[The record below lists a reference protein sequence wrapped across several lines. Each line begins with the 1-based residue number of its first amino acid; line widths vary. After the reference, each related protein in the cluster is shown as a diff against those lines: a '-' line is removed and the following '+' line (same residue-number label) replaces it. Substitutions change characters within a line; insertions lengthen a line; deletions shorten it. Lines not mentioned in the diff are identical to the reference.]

1 VNDGQSS
8 QDRTSPVDLH
18 LEELDI
24 DMATVEKILLTFIR
38 EECRV
43 AGYDKGVLGLSGGL
57 DSAVVCALAA
67 RALGR
72 KNVTAVVMPSSTS
85 SAQSLEDAQLVID
98 QYRLNSRT
106 VDITPMAEGY
116 LSTAPN
122 LNRVRQGNIYARCRM
137 IVLFDVSA
145 ELHALVLGTSNK
157 TELLLGYGTLHGD
170 MASGINPIGDLY
182 KSQVRALGKH
192 LEIPN
197 PILEKE
203 PSADLW
209 AGQRDVDEL
218 GATYEMLDMILYRMI
233 DQRYSVPRL
242 IELGFDSKFVR
253 SVRDRVRRNQ
263 FKRRT
268 AIIAKLSS
276 RTIGPDFRL
285 PRDAAFSLDRD
296 WEVHQ

>member
-1 VNDGQSS
+1 
-8 QDRTSPVDLH
+8 
-18 LEELDI
+18 
-24 DMATVEKILLTFIR
+24 
-38 EECRV
+38 
-43 AGYDKGVLGLSGGL
+43 
-57 DSAVVCALAA
+57 
-67 RALGR
+67 
-72 KNVTAVVMPSSTS
+72 
-85 SAQSLEDAQLVID
+85 
-98 QYRLNSRT
+98 
-106 VDITPMAEGY
+106 MAEGY
-116 LSTAPN
+116 LATAPN

-137 IVLFDVSA
+137 IVLFDISA

-192 LEIPN
+192 LGIPN

-218 GATYEMLDMILYRMI
+218 GATYEMLDMVLYRMI
-233 DQRYSVPRL
+233 DQRLSIPRL
-242 IELGFDSKFVR
+242 IELGFDPKFVR

-296 WEVHQ
+296 GEVHQ

>member
-1 VNDGQSS
+1 MNDGPSS
-8 QDRTSPVDLH
+8 PDRTSPVDLH

-85 SAQSLEDAQLVID
+85 SARSLEDAQLVID

-116 LSTAPN
+116 LATAPN

-137 IVLFDVSA
+137 IVLFDISA

-192 LEIPN
+192 LGIPN

-218 GATYEMLDMILYRMI
+218 GATYEMLDMVLYRMI
-233 DQRYSVPRL
+233 DQRLSIPRL
-242 IELGFDSKFVR
+242 IELGFDPKFVR

-296 WEVHQ
+296 GEVHQ

>member
-1 VNDGQSS
+1 VNDGPSS
-8 QDRTSPVDLH
+8 PDRTSPIDLH

-85 SAQSLEDAQLVID
+85 SARSLEDAQLVID

-116 LSTAPN
+116 LATAPN
-122 LNRVRQGNIYARCRM
+122 LTRVRQGNIYARCRM

-192 LEIPN
+192 LGIPN

-218 GATYEMLDMILYRMI
+218 GATYEMLDMVLYRMI
-233 DQRYSVPRL
+233 DQRYSIPRL
-242 IELGFDSKFVR
+242 IEFGFDPKFVR

-296 WEVHQ
+296 GEVHQ